1 MAVGGCLPKTQLAL
15 RTPVKAEPHPWTLCP
30 SPPGEGTFQKCPLL
44 VLHRSPE
51 TVQWASKAGIGE
63 TGKLVPW
70 GAAGTLGLGSRGA
83 RSPLQPQPG
92 SGVFCLTGELL
103 VWQGWTGPSCLKEDA
118 SAALTMAKLSL

>member
-1 MAVGGCLPKTQLAL
+1 MPI
-15 RTPVKAEPHPWTLCP
+15 
-30 SPPGEGTFQKCPLL
+30 L

-51 TVQWASKAGIGE
+51 TAQWASKAGTGDA
-63 TGKLVPW
+63 GKLVPW
-70 GAAGTLGLGSRGA
+70 GAVGTVGLGCRGA

-103 VWQGWTGPSCLKEDA
+103 VWQGWEGPSHLKEDA